1 MESKVKKTCSD
12 YDLAILRSYW
22 YIPVYTKYNLVY
34 LPGVLLRERLEGAG
48 GISSVKTHKRKF
60 KATVSI
66 PDVIKPVELS

>member
-1 MESKVKKTCSD
+1 
-12 YDLAILRSYW
+12 
-22 YIPVYTKYNLVY
+22 

-66 PDVIKPVELS
+66 PDVVEPVELSSQQMDQDFEA